1 MVITTLSCSLAIYGY
16 RSLRIIHMDN
26 SWDTVQWTFRSWWRE
41 HPVSNVLGD
50 WRFVEDD
57 EPENFRRLIRAM
69 DAWKFLGP
77 FFESRGYFLYVRNVA
92 ATLDAPT
99 KPFASLSQKYPFA
112 RIRDVPEHFEYAVGL
127 RLFEGGAS

>member
-50 WRFVEDD
+50 WRFMS
-57 EPENFRRLIRAM
+57 RRIS
-69 DAWKFLGP
+69 DASYVQWNACK

-92 ATLDAPT
+92 ATLDAL
-99 KPFASLSQKYPFA
+99 ASSSQEYPFA
-112 RIRDVPEHFEYAVGL
+112 RIRDVPGHFEYGVGL
-127 RLFEGGAS
+127 DMFGGGAS